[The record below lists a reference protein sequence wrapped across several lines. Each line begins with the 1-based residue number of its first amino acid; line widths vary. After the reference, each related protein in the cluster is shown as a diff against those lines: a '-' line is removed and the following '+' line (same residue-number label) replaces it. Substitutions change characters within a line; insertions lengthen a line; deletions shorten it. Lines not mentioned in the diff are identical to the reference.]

1 MPSAAV
7 PRRVMIAAP
16 RAAPPLDETPQARA
30 ASSAFEA
37 ELSELS
43 GEAQQRRSVDSFA
56 RAALEGFGWAVLAG
70 VCGKLLW
77 DSARPPLF
85 FYPLALLDLLLLW
98 DGARSFLYARREL
111 SRELRLESRVSELR
125 DSLGIDLPPGAPL
138 ETGT

>member
-1 MPSAAV
+1 MTKPEEPALRDELTRLSAA
-7 PRRVMIAAP
+7 
-16 RAAPPLDETPQARA
+16 AR
-30 ASSAFEA
+30 E
-37 ELSELS
+37 
-43 GEAQQRRSVDSFA
+43 RRSVDAFA
-56 RAALEGFGWAVLAG
+56 RAAFEGFGWAVLAG